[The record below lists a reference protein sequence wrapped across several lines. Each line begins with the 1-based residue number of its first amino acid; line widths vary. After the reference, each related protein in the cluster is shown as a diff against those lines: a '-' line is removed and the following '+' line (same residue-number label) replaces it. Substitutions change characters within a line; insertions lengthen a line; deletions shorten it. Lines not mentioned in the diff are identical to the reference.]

1 MASVNPTKFNK
12 LLIGAR
18 NVVQHRSLVNF
29 DFVDAESDRNYKI
42 AEERFLT
49 FRTQLQDVSNLREE
63 TRRKFSSTAQSSS
76 ASANECT
83 VRTAVINTTELFR
96 TRLAESAEA
105 SSQLANNFMRIS
117 LQPDE
122 VNEPWTALAKKQS
135 ELLRT
140 MAGTAVD
147 AAAPCCDCVAQ

>member
-1 MASVNPTKFNK
+1 LIVVIHHVASV
-12 LLIGAR
+12 
-18 NVVQHRSLVNF
+18 VQ
-29 DFVDAESDRNYKI
+29 I
-42 AEERFLT
+42 A
-49 FRTQLQDVSNLREE
+49 
-63 TRRKFSSTAQSSS
+63 
-76 ASANECT
+76 
-83 VRTAVINTTELFR
+83 VRIPQVINTTEVFR

-140 MAGTAVD
+140 MAGSFLALINHFNDRHCTT
-147 AAAPCCDCVAQ
+147 

>member
-1 MASVNPTKFNK
+1 MRRVWRPLFLSIAVVGAVVRSV
-12 LLIGAR
+12 
-18 NVVQHRSLVNF
+18 
-29 DFVDAESDRNYKI
+29 E
-42 AEERFLT
+42 
-49 FRTQLQDVSNLREE
+49 
-63 TRRKFSSTAQSSS
+63 SS
-76 ASANECT
+76 ARQRNPPLQAPMN
-83 VRTAVINTTELFR
+83 VINTTELFR

-140 MAGTAVD
+140 MAGSF
-147 AAAPCCDCVAQ
+147 VAIITFVPRGKLLQT